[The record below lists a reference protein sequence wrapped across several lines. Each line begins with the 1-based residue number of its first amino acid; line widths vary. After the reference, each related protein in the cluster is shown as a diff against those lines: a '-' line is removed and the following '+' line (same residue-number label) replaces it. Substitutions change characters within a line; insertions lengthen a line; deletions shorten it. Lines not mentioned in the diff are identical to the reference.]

1 MPYQPSLP
9 GLFAPCAPA
18 RVSNLFDT
26 LLHYPDISAELTCA
40 RAKELGQSAEL
51 LTDSLLARLGIPCA
65 NFAEHSP
72 FDRMIWIGSA
82 CFAVA
87 DQKVVTKPAKADIG
101 SRSRRDTSAA
111 RTGRGPTAVTN
122 LTCWPWL
129 HCQRTS

>member
-82 CFAVA
+82 CLRLQIKKSSQNRRRRISVRY
-87 DQKVVTKPAKADIG
+87 QEGIPARPA
-101 SRSRRDTSAA
+101 RDEALQ
-111 RTGRGPTAVTN
+111 P
-122 LTCWPWL
+122 
-129 HCQRTS
+129 